1 MAASALGSYDK
12 KKKEGGMEMELSL
25 SIASFPLD
33 AETAGEMEQLIDGEP
48 EECRTL
54 LQNELWQK
62 PFAKGFAVLAY
73 TDSGELVACAAAAD
87 LVGVNH
93 YEWSAFV
100 TPDYR
105 RLGLATAL
113 ADGVRHSLEQRGAES
128 ELAAFTENE
137 ASDAWLMGLG
147 YNRSFQE
154 LQFEAAPL
162 PAYELSEGVE
172 IIPYE
177 EKHLDELAALLHA
190 AFDES
195 VLPVLEHNL
204 ADPERQIYVM
214 RQNGKLIATATMSM
228 EDRALWLTALA
239 VSPDTQRSG
248 YGQIFLH
255 WARHIAH
262 EKKLERVL
270 IEVETENRT
279 WPVYE
284 KAGFSKLYTISY
296 WQRPLQ

>member
-1 MAASALGSYDK
+1 
-12 KKKEGGMEMELSL
+12 MELSL

-33 AETAGEMEQLIDGEP
+33 AETAGEMERLIGGEP
-48 EECRTL
+48 EQCRTL

-87 LVGVNH
+87 LVGVHH

-100 TPDYR
+100 SPDYR

-113 ADGVRHSLEQRGAES
+113 ADGVQHSLAQRGAES

-137 ASDAWLMGLG
+137 ATDAWLMSLG
-147 YNRSFQE
+147 YKRSFQE
-154 LQFEAAPL
+154 LQFEADPL
-162 PAYELSEGVE
+162 PAYELAAGMEV
-172 IIPYE
+172 IPYE
-177 EKHLDELAALLHA
+177 EKHLDELELLLCA

-204 ADPERQIYVM
+204 ADPERQVYVM

-228 EDRALWLTALA
+228 EDQAMWLTALA
-239 VSPDTQRSG
+239 VSPDAQRSG

-255 WARHIAH
+255 WARHAAH
-262 EKKLERVL
+262 EKDLARVL
-270 IEVETENRT
+270 IEVETENRA

>member
-1 MAASALGSYDK
+1 
-12 KKKEGGMEMELSL
+12 MELSL

-33 AETAGEMEQLIDGEP
+33 AETAGEMERLIGGEP
-48 EECRTL
+48 EQCRTL

-87 LVGVNH
+87 LVGVHH

-100 TPDYR
+100 SADYR

-113 ADGVRHSLEQRGAES
+113 ADGVQHSLAQRGAES

-137 ASDAWLMGLG
+137 ATDAWLMSLG
-147 YNRSFQE
+147 YKRSFQE
-154 LQFEAAPL
+154 LQFEADPL
-162 PAYELSEGVE
+162 PAYELAAGMEV
-172 IIPYE
+172 IPYE
-177 EKHLDELAALLHA
+177 EKHLDELELLLCA

-204 ADPERQIYVM
+204 ADPERQVYVM

-228 EDRALWLTALA
+228 EDQAMWLTALA
-239 VSPDTQRSG
+239 VSPDAQRSG

-255 WARHIAH
+255 WARHAAH
-262 EKKLERVL
+262 EKDLARVL
-270 IEVETENRT
+270 IEVETENRA

>member
-1 MAASALGSYDK
+1 MGGYDK

-33 AETAGEMEQLIDGEP
+33 AETAGEMERLIDGEP
-48 EECRTL
+48 EQCRTL
-54 LQNELWQK
+54 LQSELWQK
-62 PFAKGFAVLAY
+62 QFAKGFAVLAY

-87 LVGVNH
+87 LVGLHH

-100 TPDYR
+100 SPDYR

-113 ADGVRHSLEQRGAES
+113 ADGVQHSLVQRGAES
-128 ELAAFTENE
+128 ELAAFTEHS
-137 ASDAWLMGLG
+137 ASDSWLEGLG
-147 YNRSFQE
+147 YHCTFQE
-154 LQFEAAPL
+154 LQFEAQPL
-162 PAYELSEGVE
+162 STYQLAETVE

-177 EKHLDELAALLHA
+177 EQYSRELVDLLRA

-204 ADPERQIYVM
+204 EDTERHVYLM
-214 RQNGKLIATATMSM
+214 RQEGELVATATLSS
-228 EDRALWLTALA
+228 EDQALWVTALA

-248 YGQIFLH
+248 YGQAFLK
-255 WARHIAH
+255 WSRHLAH
-262 EKKLERVL
+262 QKKLARVL
-270 IEVETENRT
+270 VEVETENVA

-284 KAGFSKLYTISY
+284 KAGFTRLSTISY

>member
-1 MAASALGSYDK
+1 
-12 KKKEGGMEMELSL
+12 MELSL

-33 AETAGEMEQLIDGEP
+33 AETAGEMERLIDGEP

-54 LQNELWQK
+54 LQHELWQK

-87 LVGVNH
+87 LVGVHH

-100 TPDYR
+100 APDYR

-113 ADGVRHSLEQRGAES
+113 ADGVQHSLEQRGAES

-137 ASDAWLMGLG
+137 ATDAWLMGLG

-162 PAYELSEGVE
+162 PAYELGGGVE
-172 IIPYE
+172 IVPYE
-177 EKHLDELAALLHA
+177 EKHLEQLGALLRE

-204 ADPERQIYVM
+204 ADPERQVYVM
-214 RQNGKLIATATMSM
+214 CRNGNLIATATMST
-228 EDRALWLTALA
+228 EEQALWLTALA
-239 VSPDTQRSG
+239 VSPEIQRSG
-248 YGQIFLH
+248 YGRIFLY
-255 WARHIAH
+255 WARHLAH
-262 EKKLERVL
+262 EKNLTRVL
-270 IEVETENRT
+270 IEVETENRA

>member
-1 MAASALGSYDK
+1 
-12 KKKEGGMEMELSL
+12 MELSL

-33 AETAGEMEQLIDGEP
+33 AETAGEMERLIASEP

-62 PFAKGFAVLAY
+62 SFAKGFAVLAY
-73 TDSGELVACAAAAD
+73 TNNGELVACAAAAD
-87 LVGVNH
+87 LVGVHH

-100 TPDYR
+100 SSDYR

-113 ADGVRHSLEQRGAES
+113 ADGVQHSLAQRGAES

-137 ASDAWLMGLG
+137 ETDAWLMSLG
-147 YNRSFQE
+147 YKRSFQE

-162 PAYELSEGVE
+162 PAYELAEGMEV
-172 IIPYE
+172 IPYE
-177 EKHLDELAALLHA
+177 EKHLDELEVLLCA

-204 ADPERQIYVM
+204 ADPERQVYVM

-228 EDRALWLTALA
+228 EDQAMWLTALA
-239 VSPDTQRSG
+239 VSPDAQRSG
-248 YGQIFLH
+248 NGQFFLQ
-255 WARHIAH
+255 WARHAAH
-262 EKKLERVL
+262 EKDLARVL
-270 IEVETENRT
+270 IEVETGNRA

>member
-1 MAASALGSYDK
+1 
-12 KKKEGGMEMELSL
+12 MELSL

-33 AETAGEMEQLIDGEP
+33 AETAGEMERLIGGEP
-48 EECRTL
+48 EQCRTL

-87 LVGVNH
+87 LVGVHH

-100 TPDYR
+100 SPDYR

-113 ADGVRHSLEQRGAES
+113 ADGVQHSLAQRGAES
-128 ELAAFTENE
+128 ELAAFIENE
-137 ASDAWLMGLG
+137 ATDAWLMSLG

-154 LQFEAAPL
+154 LQFEADPL
-162 PAYELSEGVE
+162 PAYELAEGMEV
-172 IIPYE
+172 IPYE
-177 EKHLDELAALLHA
+177 EKHLDELEVLLCA

-204 ADPERQIYVM
+204 ADPERQVYVM

-228 EDRALWLTALA
+228 EDQAMWLTALA
-239 VSPDTQRSG
+239 VSPDAQRSG

-255 WARHIAH
+255 WARHAAH
-262 EKKLERVL
+262 EKDLARVL
-270 IEVETENRT
+270 IEVETENRA

>member
-1 MAASALGSYDK
+1 MAACALGSYDK

-33 AETAGEMEQLIDGEP
+33 AETAGEMERLIDGEP

-73 TDSGELVACAAAAD
+73 TDSGELVACASAAD
-87 LVGVNH
+87 LVGVHH

-100 TPDYR
+100 SPDYR

-113 ADGVRHSLEQRGAES
+113 ADGVQHSLEQRGAES
-128 ELAAFTENE
+128 ELAAFTETK
-137 ASDAWLMGLG
+137 ATVAWLMRLG

-154 LQFEAAPL
+154 LQFEAAPI
-162 PAYELSEGVE
+162 PAYELAEDVE

-177 EKHLDELAALLHA
+177 EKHLDELAALLRA
-190 AFDES
+190 AFDDS

-204 ADPERQIYVM
+204 ADPERQVYLM
-214 RQNGKLIATATMSM
+214 RQEGKLIATATLSN
-228 EDRALWLTALA
+228 ENEALWLTALA
-239 VSPDTQRSG
+239 VSPDIQRAG
-248 YGQIFLH
+248 HGQAFLK
-255 WARHIAH
+255 WARHLANQ
-262 EKKLERVL
+262 KKLKRVL
-270 IEVETENRT
+270 VEVETENVA
-279 WPVYE
+279 WLVYE
-284 KAGFSKLYTISY
+284 KAGFTKLSTISY
-296 WQRPLQ
+296 WQRSLQ